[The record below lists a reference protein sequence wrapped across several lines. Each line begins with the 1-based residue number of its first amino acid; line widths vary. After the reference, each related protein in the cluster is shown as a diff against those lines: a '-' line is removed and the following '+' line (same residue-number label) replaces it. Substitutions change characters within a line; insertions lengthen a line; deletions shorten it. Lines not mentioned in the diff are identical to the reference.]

1 MPRIFIDEILRGV
14 YPERDSSVVLR
25 SFASLRMTKSEG
37 LRMTQSEGL
46 RMTQGEGLAMTEGG
60 VITRSASD
68 VVISVVD
75 G

>member
-1 MPRIFIDEILRGV
+1 
-14 YPERDSSVVLR
+14 
-25 SFASLRMTKSEG
+25 MTK
-37 LRMTQSEGL
+37 R
-46 RMTQGEGLAMTEGG
+46 EGLAMTEEG